1 MRNGGEEARIV
12 RGMCDVCVAHGDR
25 ATVSVDVDAKQRIDH
40 RTRKHVLISTTRNKS
55 SDVLSIGIPFYYR

>member
-25 ATVSVDVDAKQRIDH
+25 ATVSVDVDAADGSPGNEK
-40 RTRKHVLISTTRNKS
+40 TVLTKN
-55 SDVLSIGIPFYYR
+55 F